1 MKKIFG
7 LLIFTGMFTLAGCG
21 EAQEPTYDEEYYKT
35 HDTER
40 LAKLD
45 WCKGNAERKQTFNC
59 QNAMNAKAGLR
70 LESFFGKGTPHTD

>member
-59 QNAMNAKAGLR
+59 RNAGNARAQLSIETMLGEGFPRTK
-70 LESFFGKGTPHTD
+70 